1 MQKNWN
7 NDKRARRST
16 KHTQVHASAAA
27 SASFLQFVRE
37 AVGEELVLPDSLGE
51 ASAPYGSA
59 TGHLSQR
66 TEEPIGTKN
75 SEAKAA
81 QHNHLCCQATKSST
95 SSSSLTIN
103 VNYVF
108 GGQISPGQ
116 GAGVS
121 VPLLPVNY
129 ADNVVSLNRS
139 LNTSNECNL
148 LALPPPQPPLAED
161 APPAIN
167 FTFNPAT
174 ETLEIKELQ
183 KSAEQTEARI
193 TSTTL
198 VDNKKAQRSIF
209 KPIHHR
215 RLRGFGSRRKTYPA
229 LRQRLRHKLR
239 KHCKSLIIS
248 YGNYLRKQRDL
259 YAHVQPVQYYHIRFL
274 ALELYSQLL
283 DDLRIF
289 CETMDGV
296 SAPQTAEPASVST
309 QKAQQPKA
317 PQSKRQ
323 RCEEAARNR
332 RAHRMEEMQR
342 QMLQQ
347 DTPEE
352 RNRKDASK

>member
-1 MQKNWN
+1 M
-7 NDKRARRST
+7 RRSS
-16 KHTQVHASAAA
+16 KYNQVQASAAA

-59 TGHLSQR
+59 TGHLSQG
-66 TEEPIGTKN
+66 TEEPNSSKK
-75 SEAKAA
+75 SEARDAP
-81 QHNHLCCQATKSST
+81 HNRSCCQATKPST
-95 SSSSLTIN
+95 SSNSLTIN

-108 GGQISPGQ
+108 GGQLSPGQ

-121 VPLLPVNY
+121 VPLLPVTY
-129 ADNVVSLNRS
+129 ADNVVSLNRTLS
-139 LNTSNECNL
+139 TSNECGL

-183 KSAEQTEARI
+183 KSAEQTDESI

-198 VDNKKAQRSIF
+198 VDSKKARRSIF
-209 KPIHHR
+209 RTIYQR
-215 RLRGFGSRRKTYPA
+215 RLRGFGSRRKTYPV

-248 YGNYLRKQRDL
+248 YGNYLRKQREL

-274 ALELYSQLL
+274 TLELYSQFLA
-283 DDLRIF
+283 DLRIF
-289 CETMDGV
+289 CETMDGT
-296 SAPQTAEPASVST
+296 STAQAVEMASMST
-309 QKAQQPKA
+309 QKTQQPKA
-317 PQSKRQ
+317 PQQKRQ

-332 RAHRMEEMQR
+332 RAHRLEEMQR